1 MFDTLNRSTTLN
13 NTICDVH
20 EYMSKLN
27 KYKTALVLLILNTA
41 LTNLELV
48 AIWIHTLYTKNSNH
62 LNVYCADLGNKKHL
76 NTYWPEI
83 K

>member
-20 EYMSKLN
+20 ENMSKLN

-48 AIWIHTLYTKNSNH
+48 AI
-62 LNVYCADLGNKKHL
+62 
-76 NTYWPEI
+76 
-83 K
+83 